1 MSSAAPSLAATMF
14 DGRSAA
20 GRAVRLQVEGNEL
33 VAHADDGSQQR
44 WPLAAVRWP
53 ERTRHGQ
60 RVLHVAS
67 GEWLQCA
74 DLAAFDAWAAASGR
88 RDSWL
93 VRVQQNW
100 RLTVTALVL
109 LVLVIAAGYQWGVP
123 LAARA
128 VLVLLPAEVDRAV
141 GAAVM
146 KTLDEKLFAPTRL
159 PPARQQAL
167 REAFAQ
173 AMARAHP
180 LGGMPPHRVE
190 FRHLDEPNAAALP
203 GGTLIVTDT
212 LVQLLEGRDEVVVGV
227 LAHELGHVQRRHGMR
242 LLVQAT
248 LVAAAVGMVI
258 GDFSSVLA
266 GAPALLAQMSYAR
279 DLERE
284 ADADCAR
291 LLRAA
296 GIAPAVMVE
305 FFDRLPPATAGG
317 GLPLGL
323 ASHPGHEERKRFF
336 RETAQR

>member
-1 MSSAAPSLAATMF
+1 MF

-20 GRAVRLQVEGNEL
+20 GRGVRLQVTGGEL
-33 VAHADDGSQQR
+33 VATADDGAVHR
-44 WPLAAVRWP
+44 WPLAEVRWP

-93 VRVQQNW
+93 VRAQQNW
-100 RLTVTALVL
+100 RLTLAALLALGV
-109 LVLVIAAGYQWGVP
+109 VITAGYQWGVP

-128 VLVLLPAEVDRAV
+128 VLALLPEAVDRAV
-141 GAAVM
+141 GDAVM
-146 KTLDEKLFAPTRL
+146 KTLDEKFFEPTRL
-159 PPARQQAL
+159 PPERQRAL

-173 AMARAHP
+173 TVSRAHP
-180 LGGMPPHRVE
+180 AGGAPTHRVE
-190 FRHLDEPNAAALP
+190 FRAMDEPNALALP
-203 GGTLIVTDT
+203 GGTIVVTDS
-212 LVQLLEGRDEVVVGV
+212 LVSLLAGRDEVVVGV
-227 LAHELGHVQRRHGMR
+227 LAHELGHVRRRHGMR

-248 LVAAAVGMVI
+248 LVAAAVGLVI

-284 ADADCAR
+284 ADADCAA

-305 FFDRLPPATAGG
+305 FFDRLPATTAGG

-336 RETAQR
+336 REAPQR